1 MKLLLDTHTLVWSMN
16 QTSELSQ
23 KAREA
28 IESYENEI
36 QVSVVTVWE
45 AATKFR
51 LGKFPEAGAFVG
63 DPRGVL
69 ARFGFSSLSLK
80 LEHALLSGT
89 FPHPHRDPFDRM
101 LVAQALIEKL
111 TLVSADTI
119 LDQYGV
125 SRRWK

>member
-28 IESYENEI
+28 IENYENEI

-89 FPHPHRDPFDRM
+89 FPHPNRDPFDRM
-101 LVAQALIEKL
+101 LAAQAILDGL
-111 TLVSADTI
+111 VLVSVDKVFDTM
-119 LDQYGV
+119 LV
-125 SRRWK
+125 PRLW